1 MNTSN
6 FTVDDEYRLKLDIK
20 RQIEDEQKESITKNG
35 LKDFSKIAKYMH
47 GLHQYMDRGLIHA
60 HLDFEPIAT
69 AIANKRPFTIVSG
82 KNPSGSLHLG
92 HLATFKMLLEFQKLG
107 ADVIIPLSADES
119 LVENKGKTI
128 KEAEHIAKAIVIPQV
143 IAMGFDLSKTKILL
157 ETQYPEMYR
166 IACTFGHYVGVNQLT
181 SAFGKQSASTASQ
194 TFYRGAVQLATILL
208 PQLAELGGNKN
219 VLVPVSADQH
229 PYILLARDVAN
240 KMGMVPPSEVVIP
253 FLQSHKDPLTKMSSS
268 KPETSIYLSDSAEV
282 VRSKINKAY
291 TGAVSSLEGHTRLGA
306 IPEIDSCFQ
315 ILRYHHPDSKFVDG
329 VYSEYKRGML
339 KASELKGITVEFV
352 NSLLRNLQT
361 RAKAV
366 SPETI
371 RDVLFDVRVESI

>member
-1 MNTSN
+1 MNTFN

-20 RQIEDEQKESITKNG
+20 RQIDVEQQESITKNG
-35 LKDFSKIAKYMH
+35 LKDFSRIAKYMH
-47 GLHQYMDRGLIHA
+47 GLHMYMDRSLINA
-60 HLDFEPIAT
+60 HLDFEPIST
-69 AIANKRPFTIVSG
+69 AIANKKPFTIVSG

-92 HLATFKMLLEFQKLG
+92 HLATFKMLLEFQKHG

-128 KEAEHIAKAIVIPQV
+128 KEAEYIAKTIVIPQI
-143 IAMGFDLSKTKILL
+143 IAMGFDIKKTKILL

-194 TFYRGAVQLATILL
+194 TFYRGAIQLATILL
-208 PQLAELGGNKN
+208 PQLAELGGNKH

-240 KMGMVPPSEVVIP
+240 KMGFIPPSEVVIP

-268 KPETSIYLSDSAEV
+268 KPETSIYLSDTSEIVKAKL
-282 VRSKINKAY
+282 SKAY
-291 TGAVSSLEGHTRLGA
+291 TGAVSTLEGHKRLGA

-315 ILRYHHPDSKFVDG
+315 ILRYHHPDATYVRG
-329 VYSEYKRGML
+329 IYENYKNGTM
-339 KASELKGITVEFV
+339 KASELKAITIEFI
-352 NSLLRNLQT
+352 NSMLTELQI
-361 RAKAV
+361 RAKSVTKQEVEDA
-366 SPETI
+366 
-371 RDVLFDVRVESI
+371 LFDIRVTSI